1 MLIKRSKEHVGML
14 IATGGV
20 TGREVEARLPPSSC
34 RIPQNKMSDDKD
46 KKKIDGWFLSLTEKY
61 EVDYFVRDII
71 KQVPGTTKEQV
82 MEALSLCVE
91 KIQPSE
97 GRAKIEAC
105 VLARLRANTTVRPD
119 QDDRPKHPNRTHA

>member
-1 MLIKRSKEHVGML
+1 M
-14 IATGGV
+14 
-20 TGREVEARLPPSSC
+20 
-34 RIPQNKMSDDKD
+34 DDKT

-61 EVDYFVRDII
+61 EVDYFVKDVI

-82 MEALSLCVE
+82 MDALSVCVE
-91 KIQPSE
+91 ELDPSK

-105 VLARLRANTTVRPD
+105 VLARLRAYTTVRPD